1 MHFARRRA
9 LLCLCALVVTFVVLR
24 AYLYVSPN
32 TDFNVGAYNIHH
44 LYSGLVL
51 IVLGGLPLAMFHG
64 QSRFLDGAAL
74 VFGVGL
80 SMALDEWVY
89 LIATDG
95 SNASYLLPV
104 SFWGGV
110 IAIGVAC
117 LYALGLVLMV
127 RRRRQDD
134 PRA

>member
-1 MHFARRRA
+1 MELDRKRTFLVIAA
-9 LLCLCALVVTFVVLR
+9 VVVTFIVLR

-44 LYSGLVL
+44 LFSGLVL
-51 IVLGGLPLAMFHG
+51 VTLGGLPLAMFHG

-95 SNASYLLPV
+95 SNTSYLLPV

-110 IAIGVAC
+110 VAVGLAC
-117 LYALGLVLMV
+117 AYAFALALMA
-127 RRRRQDD
+127 RRHRKDD
-134 PRA
+134 ARA